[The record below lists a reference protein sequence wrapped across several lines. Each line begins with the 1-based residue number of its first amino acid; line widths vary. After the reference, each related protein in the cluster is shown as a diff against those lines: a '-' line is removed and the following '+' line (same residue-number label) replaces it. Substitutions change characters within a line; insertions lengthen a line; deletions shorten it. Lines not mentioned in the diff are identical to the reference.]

1 MDTATVSQTPSPQ
14 PSEQNSSRT
23 HSPSQNTIKSA
34 PKNATA
40 SKKTKQASDREARLA
55 RKLERAMDLD
65 HLVVW
70 LRTTDAQVFRTMLY
84 PLDRGCAKIRT
95 VMASMEIS
103 LAQGQEILES
113 VQEYVTQIESATRSG
128 LQLDLQTQWNP
139 AWAAQSAPLSIQ
151 EKQMLRAYRKAI
163 ASQPGVDFYL
173 PHSFEGKRFL
183 EAIIA
188 LDSRLVQARATE
200 LLDENTR
207 LLQTVGSLIR
217 RGHEIVTDLVAVTHV
232 QYEQHP
238 LVKRMLK
245 ADQQRTAVLK

>member
-1 MDTATVSQTPSPQ
+1 MDTSTASPTPSPQ
-14 PSEQNSSRT
+14 PSGQNSSQT
-23 HSPSQNTIKSA
+23 DQPQNKIKSA
-34 PKNATA
+34 PKNVASS
-40 SKKTKQASDREARLA
+40 SKKTKQVAEREARLA

-70 LRTTDAQVFRTMLY
+70 LRTTDAQVLRTMLY

-103 LAQGQEILES
+103 LAQGQETLES
-113 VQEYVTQIESATRSG
+113 VQEYIAQIEAATCSG
-128 LQLDLQTQWNP
+128 PQLDFQTHWNP
-139 AWAAQSAPLSIQ
+139 AWTAQSALLSIQ

-173 PHSFEGKRFL
+173 PRSVEGKRFL
-183 EAIIA
+183 EAVIA
-188 LDSRLVQARATE
+188 LDSRLVQARAAQ
-200 LLDENTR
+200 LLDDNAA

-217 RGHEIVTDLVAVTHV
+217 RGHEIVMDLVALTRVP
-232 QYEQHP
+232 YEQHP

-245 ADQQRTAVLK
+245 ATQQQTAVWK